1 MNDVDKE
8 DAEISN
14 RCIYLIDQKVY
25 FIPDENVLISKNYD
39 EKIKLL
45 STATE
50 CLSTLIS
57 RQGQIIPR
65 EELMDSIWKKRGV
78 IASDN
83 NFYQTILTIR
93 KAFSTL
99 GLDDVIATRY
109 RRGLVI
115 EKKTSIILKTQL
127 SSGSVETRTL
137 PLEGT
142 IDEVACQDT
151 QQDTIESP
159 TNNPPQSKRRGFY
172 AILLLTLT
180 LGCMTGLILNINSG
194 RFFDTFHH
202 MNSGYPCDIYLS
214 NNTNSVESVTS
225 FLKSKKFSC
234 NKGEKVYYASRQQIG
249 YRAIIT
255 CDSTFQEGGECST
268 EFYLD

>member
-1 MNDVDKE
+1 MEFSCSTYNLKWNLSDDLIRQKMNDVDKE

-115 EKKTSIILKTQL
+115 EKNLNYFKDTAFIRQCRDKNSAVGRYDRWGGLPGYSARYHWVPNQQSPPVKEKRFLCYFIINPHPWLHN
-127 SSGSVETRTL
+127 RTHF
-137 PLEGT
+137 
-142 IDEVACQDT
+142 
-151 QQDTIESP
+151 
-159 TNNPPQSKRRGFY
+159 KY
-172 AILLLTLT
+172 
-180 LGCMTGLILNINSG
+180 
-194 RFFDTFHH
+194 
-202 MNSGYPCDIYLS
+202 
-214 NNTNSVESVTS
+214 
-225 FLKSKKFSC
+225 KF
-234 NKGEKVYYASRQQIG
+234 G
-249 YRAIIT
+249 
-255 CDSTFQEGGECST
+255 
-268 EFYLD
+268 

>member
-25 FIPDENVLISKNYD
+25 FIPDENLLISKHYD

-57 RQGQIIPR
+57 RQGQVIPR
-65 EELMDSIWKKRGV
+65 EELMDSVWKKRGV

-109 RRGLVI
+109 RRGLII
-115 EKKTSIILKTQL
+115 ETKTSIILKTQL
-127 SSGSVETRTL
+127 ASDSVETKIL
-137 PLEGT
+137 PLEGA
-142 IDEVACQDT
+142 IDDVTSQET
-151 QQDTIESP
+151 QQDNIKSP
-159 TNNPPQSKRRGFY
+159 TNNPPQSRKRGFY
-172 AILLLTLT
+172 AFLLLTLT
-180 LGCMTGLILNINSG
+180 LGCITGAVLNIPSG
-194 RFFDTFHH
+194 RFFDTFHYIK
-202 MNSGYPCDIYLS
+202 SGFPCDIYLS

-225 FLKSKKFSC
+225 FLKSKNFSC
-234 NKGEKVYYASRQQIG
+234 NKGDKVFYASRQQIG

>member
-25 FIPDENVLISKNYD
+25 FIPDENVLISKNHD

-115 EKKTSIILKTQL
+115 EQKTSIILKTQL
-127 SSGSVETRTL
+127 SSDSVETSTP
-137 PLEGT
+137 PLGGT
-142 IDEVACQDT
+142 IDEVT
-151 QQDTIESP
+151 SQDTIESP
-159 TNNPPQSKRRGFY
+159 TNNHPQPKRRGFY

-180 LGCMTGLILNINSG
+180 LGCITGLILNINSG

-202 MNSGYPCDIYLS
+202 MKSGYPCDIYLS

>member
-1 MNDVDKE
+1 MNYVDRK

-57 RQGQIIPR
+57 RQGQVIPR
-65 EELMDSIWKKRGV
+65 EELMDSVWKKRGV

-127 SSGSVETRTL
+127 TSNMVETRTP
-137 PLEGT
+137 PLEDT
-142 IDEVACQDT
+142 IDEVVSQDT
-151 QQDTIESP
+151 QKDTIESP
-159 TNNPPQSKRRGFY
+159 TDTLPQSKKRDFY
-172 AILLLTLT
+172 AILLLTLVF
-180 LGCMTGLILNINSG
+180 GCITGAILNIPSG

-202 MNSGYPCDIYLS
+202 MKSGYPCDIYLS

-225 FLKSKKFSC
+225 FLKNKKFSC
-234 NKGEKVYYASRQQIG
+234 NKGEKVFYAARQQIG
-249 YRAIIT
+249 FRSIIT